1 MKLEK
6 YNKYHNKPVEVDG
19 IRFASQK
26 EANRYKELM
35 LLKRAGEIKWIIPH
49 PEYAVFAGVP
59 DKPETHKRVFTYI
72 ADFKYMDKQ
81 GKIHVEDV
89 KGVRTQVYKLKKRII
104 EALYHI
110 KIEEV

>member
-59 DKPETHKRVFTYI
+59 DKPETHKRGRNSLSGMRYRSI
-72 ADFKYMDKQ
+72 AYLL
-81 GKIHVEDV
+81 I
-89 KGVRTQVYKLKKRII
+89 T
-104 EALYHI
+104 
-110 KIEEV
+110 